1 LRKSLSFIQSRIF
14 QNLSLIANGSII
26 KSQIHIDNS
35 INQVENRPL
44 QGQSNYVANAGLYY
58 QDDESGFTASLTY
71 NVFGPRIFLVGSKD
85 YGSWGE
91 LPRNTIDLAINYP
104 ITKRTS
110 LTFAVQDLLNQ
121 PVQLVQDV
129 NQDGNFDRD
138 GTKDL
143 TIQKFYRGRYVNLG
157 VRFTL

>member
-1 LRKSLSFIQSRIF
+1 MRKNLSFIQSGFF
-14 QNLSLIANGSII
+14 QNLSLIANASLI
-26 KSQIHIDNS
+26 KSQIHIQNS

-58 QDDESGFTASLTY
+58 QDDESGITASVTY

-85 YGSWGE
+85 YGNWGE
-91 LPRNTIDLAINYP
+91 LPRNTIDIAINYP
-104 ITKRTS
+104 LNRRTA

-129 NQDGNFDRD
+129 NQDGKFDRY
-138 GTKDL
+138 GTNDL
-143 TIQKFYRGRYVNLG
+143 NIQKFTRGRYFNLG
-157 VRFTL
+157 VRLTL